1 LGLACAAEVDVGDED
16 GNPGEQTKDGSQVH
30 EVTEDLLAACG
41 DVHVG
46 QKTETGR
53 KTKGVVRNTT
63 LVGLGQELRGLTTES
78 ETVESTTGNVQI
90 RVASTEDEK
99 QDTGV
104 QESRQSLDTSKLDGD
119 NERRGSGRV
128 GLLGSKGKLRA
139 VVGND
144 HTDQKDGQDVEEDNT
159 EEGQSDGLYCEYG

>member
-1 LGLACAAEVDVGDED
+1 MLGGDTLGLACAAEVDVGNED

-78 ETVESTTGNVQI
+78 
-90 RVASTEDEK
+90 
-99 QDTGV
+99 
-104 QESRQSLDTSKLDGD
+104 
-119 NERRGSGRV
+119 
-128 GLLGSKGKLRA
+128 
-139 VVGND
+139 
-144 HTDQKDGQDVEEDNT
+144 
-159 EEGQSDGLYCEYG
+159 

>member
-1 LGLACAAEVDVGDED
+1 LLGGDTLGLACAAEVDVGNED

-78 ETVESTTGNVQI
+78 
-90 RVASTEDEK
+90 
-99 QDTGV
+99 
-104 QESRQSLDTSKLDGD
+104 
-119 NERRGSGRV
+119 
-128 GLLGSKGKLRA
+128 
-139 VVGND
+139 
-144 HTDQKDGQDVEEDNT
+144 
-159 EEGQSDGLYCEYG
+159 